1 MTKYAVGQKIY
12 YTGDMANRPGWFE
25 ITEAKE
31 IERSNLSMYTLKE
44 INGDRE
50 FKAVYEMGI
59 SDIYEGHCGIR
70 FVTEEAYKAY
80 REKQL
85 QTLFES
91 INKRRESK

>member
-12 YTGDMANRPGWFE
+12 YAGDMANRPGWFK
-25 ITEAKE
+25 ITGFKEAGPY
-31 IERSNLSMYTLKE
+31 NPNMYALTE
-44 INGDRE
+44 INGDRV
-50 FKAVYEMGI
+50 FGGVYEIGI
-59 SDIYEGHCGIR
+59 SDKYDGHCGTR

-85 QTLFES
+85 QALFES